1 MSNRKFTHCTL
12 LEGNSTTNTFNV
24 LSSKFGD
31 GYEQHVSIGINN
43 KKGQW
48 NFSKK
53 GSEAEI
59 LEIEAFFD
67 DHKGADSFLWDH
79 PKDGEIRVKTDTQY
93 QAVCLG
99 GDLWQISTTF
109 YQVFYP

>member
-12 LEGNSTTNTFNV
+12 LDGNSTTNTFNV

-67 DHKGADSFLWDH
+67 DHNGADSFLWDH

-109 YQVFYP
+109 YQVFHP